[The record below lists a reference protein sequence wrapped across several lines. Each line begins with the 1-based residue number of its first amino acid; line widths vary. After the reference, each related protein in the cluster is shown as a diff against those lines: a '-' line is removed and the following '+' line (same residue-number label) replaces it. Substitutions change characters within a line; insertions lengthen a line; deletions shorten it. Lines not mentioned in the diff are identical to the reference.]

1 MLFNKS
7 VLKKAPQSLKRL
19 RGCKSQPAV
28 KPECD
33 LGKAILAEPPQ
44 PGKVFAMANLLPRE
58 KRIGVLHH
66 LVEGNTLR
74 STSRLTGVHRTTI
87 QNLLVDFGT
96 RCEQFQDRELRGLTL
111 NHVECDEIWTFVQKK
126 QSRLTVDEKA
136 DCHDIGDVYVFTAID
151 AETKLLPSCVV
162 GKRSADNARKLML
175 DLRTRL
181 NMPTPHASDAHG
193 FNRPGF
199 VYVTQLSTDAFPAYP
214 EAVDL
219 AFGPYA
225 KFGTLIKDYK
235 NANMP
240 YTPSEMVGTQ
250 RRAVFGMRDDE
261 VRSICTSHVE
271 RHNLTIRTLMKR
283 FTRLS
288 LGFSKKLANL
298 QAAVSM
304 FAAFYNF
311 VWRTRDAINGR
322 MRPPAAMMAGGTDRL
337 WSFEDLYT
345 AIAE

>member
-19 RGCKSQPAV
+19 RGCESQPAV

-33 LGKAILAEPPQ
+33 PTNAILAEPPQ
-44 PGKVFAMANLLPRE
+44 PGKVSAMASLLSRD
-58 KRIGVLHH
+58 KRIEILHH

-87 QNLLVDFGT
+87 QDLLVDFGT

-111 NHVECDEIWTFVQKK
+111 SHVECDEIWTFVGKK

-136 DCHDIGDVYVFTAID
+136 ECHDIGDVYVFTAID
-151 AETKLLPSCVV
+151 AETKLLPSYVV
-162 GKRSADNARKLML
+162 GKRSADNCRKLML

-181 NMPTPHASDAHG
+181 NMPKPHASDAHG

-199 VYVTQLSTDAFPAYP
+199 VYVTQLSSDAFPAYP
-214 EAVDL
+214 EAIDL

-225 KFGTLIKDYK
+225 RFGTLIKDYK

-240 YTPSEMVGTQ
+240 YTPSEMVGTD
-250 RRAVFGMRDDE
+250 RRVVFGDFDP
-261 VRSICTSHVE
+261 RSICTSHVE

-304 FAAFYNF
+304 FAAFYNWC
-311 VWRTRDAINGR
+311 WRTRDAINGR
-322 MRPPAAMMAGGTDRL
+322 MRPPAAMMAGVADRL
-337 WSFEDLYT
+337 WTFEDLYAT
-345 AIAE
+345 VEG